1 MWTPIRIKPNTQARG
16 WKPEGGW
23 FCYDTITLTVDLRQ
37 RYTGKQAA
45 QKECDRRNRDEMAK
59 KTDGKLRN
67 PKRWYT
73 VGYIDSSEVLVTSP
87 YQENLTHYY
96 GYLSELLRQSIE
108 ILQGGHI
115 RNAVCSVIW
124 QGRLSRSET
133 SHNLPYRLV
142 HLDGDITHP
151 KENHVA

>member
-73 VGYIDSSEVLVTSP
+73 VGYIDSSLHTPSSTSP
-87 YQENLTHYY
+87 C
-96 GYLSELLRQSIE
+96 RKP
-108 ILQGGHI
+108 
-115 RNAVCSVIW
+115 
-124 QGRLSRSET
+124 RSSAKT
-133 SHNLPYRLV
+133 RSS
-142 HLDGDITHP
+142 
-151 KENHVA
+151 